1 MQIPRPLRPW
11 IRALVGSALAGLVGA
26 ALAIGKPPT
35 ENHSTLDPAIMQI
48 DEGKYLGQ
56 PLDPRTAMVDEQGR
70 AFTLGQLQGKP
81 TILVLSYYGCDG
93 SCPTINQNLAQA
105 LKGVS
110 RFRAG
115 QDFHLLTVSFDRQDS
130 AQTSAAFVQQLRQ
143 RPAGVPEGWRFAV
156 LQDPAPDAPKR
167 FAEALGFRFFWSRI
181 DKTFLHPNVLVFL
194 TPEGR
199 VARYIYGTSMDAR
212 TLELALIDA
221 DWGRISESAS
231 AVFDMITGACFS
243 YNFSEGRY
251 QPNYALLAGVGALLF
266 GLTAMAIGLLGYRR
280 RFVRR
285 VVHAQ

>member
-1 MQIPRPLRPW
+1 MTWRGDAVVIQRW
-11 IRALVGSALAGLVGA
+11 IGGLLALMAGA
-26 ALAIGKPPT
+26 ALAVGKPPT
-35 ENHSTLDPAIMQI
+35 ENRSRIDPAIMQI
-48 DEGKYLGQ
+48 DEAKYLGQ
-56 PLDPRTAMVDEQGR
+56 PLDPKIGFIDEQGR
-70 AFTLGQLQGKP
+70 SFTLGQVLGKP
-81 TILVLSYYGCDG
+81 TILVLSYFGCDG
-93 SCPTINQNLAQA
+93 SCPTINQNLSQA
-105 LKGVS
+105 LAGVK

-130 AQTSAAFVQQLRQ
+130 SETSAAFVQQLRT
-143 RPAGVPEGWRFAV
+143 RPGTLPDGWRFAV
-156 LQDPAPDAPKR
+156 LKDPAPEAPKQ
-167 FAEALGFRFFWSRI
+167 FADALGFRFFWSRI

-199 VARYIYGTSMDAR
+199 VARYIYGTSLNAR

-231 AVFDMITGACFS
+231 AVFDMVTGACFS

-266 GLTAMAIGLLGYRR
+266 GLSAMALGLLGYRR